1 MNEKRHTSFEEE
13 LLDRALEHHRA
24 EEPRPGLE
32 QRVLARLDSAPAP
45 RFGWHWKAGA
55 VVATAALLAVVALYL
70 ADSPSSMDPSPEQPQ
85 MARSE
90 PIHVPAPEGAPSVP
104 ESTVSLP
111 PALPPAQAVNVEM
124 VVETASSQSPTFPST
139 RELSP
144 QEALLVR
151 FVQRAPEQTLRSIAR
166 TRPTR
171 PLYVEKLSMQRLTV
185 EPLRVFD
192 PIPKS

>member
-1 MNEKRHTSFEEE
+1 MNEKRHDSFEEE
-13 LLDRALEHHRA
+13 LLDRALAHHRA

-45 RFGWHWKAGA
+45 LFGGHWKVGT
-55 VVATAALLAVVALYL
+55 VMATATLLAVVVLYL
-70 ADSPSSMDPSPEQPQ
+70 TFSPSSIDPSPEQPPI
-85 MARSE
+85 ARSE
-90 PIHVPAPEGAPSVP
+90 PIHVPAPEVAPSAP
-104 ESTVSLP
+104 ESMASLP
-111 PALPPAQAVNVEM
+111 PTLMPAQDDASDDAQAVNVR
-124 VVETASSQSPTFPST
+124 SSTFPST

-151 FVQRAPEQTLRSIAR
+151 FVQRAPEQTLRSITR

-171 PLYVEKLSMQRLTV
+171 PLHLEKLSIQRLTV

-192 PIPKS
+192 PISKS

>member
-1 MNEKRHTSFEEE
+1 MSEKRHTSFEEE
-13 LLDRALEHHRA
+13 LLDRALEHHRG

-45 RFGWHWKAGA
+45 RFGWHWKAG
-55 VVATAALLAVVALYL
+55 VVMATAALFAAVALYL
-70 ADSPSSMDPSPEQPQ
+70 TYSPSSMDPSPKQPQ

-90 PIHVPAPEGAPSVP
+90 LIHVPAPEGAPSVP
-104 ESTVSLP
+104 ESMASLP
-111 PALPPAQAVNVEM
+111 PTLMPAQDDAQAVNVR
-124 VVETASSQSPTFPST
+124 SSTFPST

-171 PLYVEKLSMQRLTV
+171 PLHVEKLSIQRLTV
-185 EPLRVFD
+185 ESLRVFD
-192 PIPKS
+192 PISKS